1 MPRESNSSLT
11 WTPLFLIGLYHS
23 IIIIILFIN
32 WLFGKSI
39 IIISDVSLATLE
51 QAQDFHIRSVS
62 FSTKP
67 PPGNIPI
74 SRYIR
79 ICVFV
84 YMAYGTIPNPCPTN
98 MIVFPSHICFCF
110 LFNDTLKQTIIFLT
124 YALLFLLVLLEYP
137 FVKAGLQ
144 KQNPD
149 YFLESIKIQEKFRE
163 SVFK

>member
-1 MPRESNSSLT
+1 MPRENNSSLT

-23 IIIIILFIN
+23 IIINIFFIN
-32 WLFGKSI
+32 RVFATITSI
-39 IIISDVSLATLE
+39 PDVSLATLE

-84 YMAYGTIPNPCPTN
+84 YMAYGFPNPCPTN

-110 LFNDTLKQTIIFLT
+110 LFNCTLKQTIIFVT
-124 YALLFLLVLLEYP
+124 SALSFLLVLLEYP
-137 FVKAGLQ
+137 FVKRGLQ

-149 YFLESIKIQEKFRE
+149 YFLESIEMQEKFRE

>member
-11 WTPLFLIGLYHS
+11 WTPLFLIGLYDS
-23 IIIIILFIN
+23 INNIIFNWIVVNII
-32 WLFGKSI
+32 S
-39 IIISDVSLATLE
+39 ISDVSLATLE

-124 YALLFLLVLLEYP
+124 YALLFLLVLVEYP
-137 FVKAGLQ
+137 FVKRGLQ